1 MKILTKVLLIIG
13 IIIFLGFAG
22 CKGLINHIYNRTDCE
37 QFNIDNI
44 EVRTGID
51 IPAVSKVI
59 CDFNAIENTKTSI
72 FTLDK
77 TQVNLAHYAARNGFH
92 SKGNVYVN
100 AGERTDTKW
109 EASLNK
115 TTLDLTVSVIY
126 K

>member
-1 MKILTKVLLIIG
+1 MKILTKILLIVG
-13 IIIFLGFAG
+13 VIIFLGFAG

-37 QFNIDNI
+37 QFNTDNI

-59 CDFNAIENTKTSI
+59 CDFNETDNTKTSV

-77 TQVNLAHYAARNGFH
+77 AQVDLAYYVTHNDFQ
-92 SKGNVYVN
+92 SKGNVYVKS
-100 AGERTDTKW
+100 GERVDTKW
-109 EASLNK
+109 EASLDK
-115 TTLDLTVSVIY
+115 ATLDLTISVIY